1 MPRDHFLLI
10 RGDDPDAYPAISG
23 ADAGIDT
30 SIGFAVER
38 NAEPFRSRANLPA
51 DFRRVFANACREDE
65 PIKTPKRG
73 GERPNLTGDA

>member
-1 MPRDHFLLI
+1 VSRDHRLLI
-10 RGDDPDAYPAISG
+10 GGNHPDTNPALGG
-23 ADAGIDT
+23 ADAGIAT
-30 SIGFAVER
+30 RVGGTVER